1 MSCCTETKYNLFI
14 RLTQE
19 QKLNLEFQT
28 QLRNKLQQAMGWSLE
43 QANQAVNWAANN
55 ETFLIAKDVL
65 SVLTKLSQKLAQF
78 EIPHQMKLAK

>member
-28 QLRNKLQQAMGWSLE
+28 QLRNKLQQSMGWSLE
-43 QANQAVNWAANN
+43 QANQAVNWAVNN
-55 ETFLIAKDVL
+55 EAFLIAKDVL